1 MKGLGNEAIVIK
13 RFARLHDAYDAA
25 VNMINAI
32 GKNAI
37 LGSLL
42 IFVLETEVT
51 QRVIIKVD

>member
-1 MKGLGNEAIVIK
+1 MIK